1 LRAMLARAAKFSAE
15 CTVGRL
21 VEARLD
27 WLNSAGDVADF
38 VRAMQIAFAKAGPAC
53 VICGD
58 WRAASV
64 MPPDVGDALIGL
76 LRRGNKHFK
85 RSAVLLS
92 GTSGTLNLQVERL
105 FREASNDER
114 RAFKA
119 PPALLQW
126 LAEVLTPVELQRAAD
141 FLHCPVPSLS
151 ELVPRQSPLPA
162 RKAH

>member
-1 LRAMLARAAKFSAE
+1 MLGREAKFSAE
-15 CTVGRL
+15 CRVGRL

-27 WLNSAGDVADF
+27 WLNTPDEVAEF
-38 VRAMQIAFAKAGPAC
+38 VRAMQAAFAKAGPTS
-53 VICGD
+53 VICAD

-76 LRRGNKHFK
+76 LRRGNKHFT

-105 FREASNDER
+105 FREAGNEHR

-119 PPALLQW
+119 TPPMLQW
-126 LAEVLTPVELQRAAD
+126 IAEVLTPGELQRAAD
-141 FLHCPVPSLS
+141 FLHASVPLASDIAARPSLFAAS
-151 ELVPRQSPLPA
+151 KA
-162 RKAH
+162 R